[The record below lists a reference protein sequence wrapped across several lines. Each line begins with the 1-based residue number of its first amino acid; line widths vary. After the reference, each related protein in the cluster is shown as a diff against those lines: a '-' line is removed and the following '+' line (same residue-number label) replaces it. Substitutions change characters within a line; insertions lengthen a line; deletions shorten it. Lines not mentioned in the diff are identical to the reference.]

1 MEPQQASYEF
11 YWLLS
16 TLHPWHRW
24 SIWLC
29 LGWNPLQKLC
39 GKFMT
44 VIVFFHGFICP
55 ICLSFP
61 FRLGPG
67 FTFIAPLQAA
77 EDPIVESCRFR
88 GTKRWRFVHTKNLR
102 RNFCK
107 TEEPDPTSD
116 KTSVGRGWFF
126 FNARTVALKRKIW
139 VKNLWDSED
148 LRLWER
154 FGGCNESRG
163 FWNRIKNIEVQNL
176 DSFEAC
182 SVHFYGAICHIQV
195 ATSVARARPEPP
207 VIPKSKSWE
216 TNWNEDFW
224 YPVEPWESPKYTGY
238 CFCVIN

>member
-1 MEPQQASYEF
+1 MFFHHVTSDLWKIATKEGQKRFLFSFLESVTIWMKLKSSSCQLSTWNEFAIFFSKIQSSQLSSNLTQRMEPQQASYEF

-16 TLHPWHRW
+16 TQHPWHRW

-102 RNFCK
+102 GNFCK

-116 KTSVGRGWFF
+116 KTSVGRGCFF
-126 FNARTVALKRKIW
+126 F
-139 VKNLWDSED
+139 
-148 LRLWER
+148 
-154 FGGCNESRG
+154 
-163 FWNRIKNIEVQNL
+163 
-176 DSFEAC
+176 
-182 SVHFYGAICHIQV
+182 
-195 ATSVARARPEPP
+195 
-207 VIPKSKSWE
+207 
-216 TNWNEDFW
+216 
-224 YPVEPWESPKYTGY
+224 
-238 CFCVIN
+238 